1 MSDFNINP
9 TRTTPTPQID
19 SLSGASISKRR
30 EFRRKR
36 NRIRRIILISI
47 SIVLGI
53 ILALIATD
61 IIKLGTGPRPS
72 LESQSIVVKKKLD
85 PLN

>member
-1 MSDFNINP
+1 MSEYDNTARPSP
-9 TRTTPTPQID
+9 TID

-36 NRIRRIILISI
+36 NRIRRIILITVSI
-47 SIVLGI
+47 ILGV
-53 ILALIATD
+53 ILALVATD

-72 LESQSIVVKKKLD
+72 LENSSAVLKKNLEV
-85 PLN
+85 LN